1 MVKKNAKY
9 FVGKTPSKMFLTG
22 SECVFSLK
30 CVFCK
35 LTNLMFFFFLFFEL
49 KLHFKTALP
58 LFLTHSFVPVSSI
71 G

>member
-9 FVGKTPSKMFLTG
+9 FVGKTPSNMFLTG

-35 LTNLMFFFFLFFEL
+35 LTNFMGFFYFLNFSCTL
-49 KLHFKTALP
+49 RQ
-58 LFLTHSFVPVSSI
+58 LFHCF
-71 G
+71 